1 MGTVVAGGVRVL
13 IGEQLIRAGLITREQ
28 LQDALARQQQTGAK
42 IVATLIALGHIDQRS
57 FLNFLARQPGIAS
70 IHLAGYDITH
80 QTLKFIPGS
89 FARQHE
95 IIPMD
100 KMGNELTVG
109 MACPLDIAVI
119 TELESLTQMRVRA
132 LLVAPEAIQVALEK
146 YYPEADVP
154 VPGPSL
160 APSAL
165 QHLAATLTID
175 SVMALVRGVSALPA
189 MPDTVQ
195 RVQAAVEDPAM
206 GAADVAE
213 ILKRDPAL
221 AAKVISLAN
230 APVHGIRHRIDSVE
244 AATAML
250 GLREVYSVAIAAAVV
265 DRFSGAPT
273 FDYAAHWRRSA
284 VCGTVAKILARSC
297 RRDYGSGVF
306 AAGLLHDIGRLV
318 FAEVAPGA
326 YAALDHGVEDAALIQ
341 AEHDTFG
348 IAHPEAGHVVA
359 RSWALP
365 EPLSESI
372 RFHHQPER
380 AEHSPEL
387 VRLIALA
394 ARLTDHLEHPDI
406 VPLAS
411 CAPMVEAFGI
421 DENQL
426 SSILGI
432 TRALRDS
439 STN

>member
-1 MGTVVAGGVRVL
+1 
-13 IGEQLIRAGLITREQ
+13 LITREQ
-28 LQDALARQQQTGAK
+28 LQEALARQQQTGAK
-42 IVATLIALGHIDQRS
+42 IVATLIALGHIEQSS
-57 FLNFLARQPGIAS
+57 FLKFLARQPGIAS

-80 QTLKFIPGS
+80 QTLKFVPGP
-89 FARQHE
+89 FARKHE

-119 TELESLTQMRVRA
+119 AELESLTQMRVRA
-132 LLVAPEAIQVALEK
+132 LLVAPEAIQIALDK
-146 YYPEADVP
+146 YYPEAE
-154 VPGPSL
+154 
-160 APSAL
+160 APSPVDPSDVR
-165 QHLAATLTID
+165 HLAATLTLD
-175 SVMALVRGVSALPA
+175 RVMALVRGVSALPA

-213 ILKRDPAL
+213 ILKGDPAL

-250 GLREVYSVAIAAAVV
+250 GLREVYSVAIAAALVE
-265 DRFSGAPT
+265 RFSGAPT

-284 VCGTVAKILARSC
+284 VCGTTAKILARSC
-297 RRDYGSGVF
+297 RGDFGSGVF
-306 AAGLLHDIGRLV
+306 AAGLLLDIGQLV

-326 YAALDHGVEDAALIQ
+326 YAALDHGVDDATLIQ

-348 IAHPEAGHVVA
+348 IAHPEAGYVVA
-359 RSWALP
+359 RNWALP
-365 EPLSESI
+365 ESLSESI
-372 RFHHQPER
+372 RFHHQPEC
-380 AEHSPEL
+380 AESFPEL

-394 ARLTDHLEHPDI
+394 ARLTDHLEYPEI

-426 SSILGI
+426 SSILSI

-439 STN
+439 STI